1 MRDLA
6 GKTAFITGGASG
18 IGFAMAQAFLD
29 AGMKVAIGDI
39 EQGALEKAVTRLSAS
54 GEVLG
59 VACDVASAQSM
70 EDAAARTTAAFGNVH
85 VLCNNAG
92 VAGGGGVDAISVED
106 WRWVMDVNVMG
117 VIHGLSAFLPAMRAH
132 GEGGHI
138 VNTASMA
145 GLQSGLGFSAYSA
158 SKFAVVNISEG
169 LVAQLAPDGIGVS
182 VLCPGFVRTLIGQSG
197 RNRQASYGANLPP
210 APGSKDAELRAH
222 IANALENGM
231 SPEKVAALV
240 LAAIRD
246 DAFYIITHPE
256 MRDEVDDRWASIL
269 AALDRA
275 QARPS

>member
-1 MRDLA
+1 MQDLA
-6 GKTAFITGGASG
+6 GKTAFVTGGASG
-18 IGFAMAQAFLD
+18 IGLALARAFLGV
-29 AGMKVAIGDI
+29 GMKVAIADI
-39 EQGALEKAVTRLSAS
+39 EQSALERAVDELSRS
-54 GEVLG
+54 GNVLG
-59 VACDVASAQSM
+59 VACDVASARSM
-70 EDAAARTTAAFGNVH
+70 EDAAARTISTFGNVH

-92 VAGGGGVDAISVED
+92 VAGGGGVEAISVED
-106 WRWVMDVNVMG
+106 WRWVIDVNVMG
-117 VIHGLSAFLPAMRAH
+117 VIHGLNAFLPAMRAR

-169 LVAQLAPDGIGVS
+169 LAAQLAADGIGVS

-210 APGSKDAELRAH
+210 EPGSKDAALRSF

-231 SPEKVAALV
+231 SPDKVASLV
-240 LAAIRD
+240 LDAIRD
-246 DAFYIITHPE
+246 NEFYVITHPE
-256 MRDEVDDRWASIL
+256 MRDEVDDRFASIL

-275 QARPS
+275 QARES